1 MGSFKRPF
9 ERPQRLDFIVDEIKT
24 RGLGE
29 ILNPNK
35 VNLNIIGKVHDQD
48 YIKFLDNAWNEW
60 TKEGFK
66 GEAIPTVWPS
76 RSMNSEK
83 IPTFIEGKL
92 GYFSLAGETSI
103 SNGSIE
109 AAYEAVRVAI
119 SAVDTLVKDKL
130 SGIFALCRP
139 PGHHASKNQYGGY
152 CFFNNAAIAAERFKE
167 LGAKKIFILDN
178 NGYGLIK
185 QTQDTWLK
193 SRRVGVD
200 SRSGLAMPD
209 LMKDMMKQK
218 IIHPQSGANCAWV
231 PSPTAAALHALLS

>member
-1 MGSFKRPF
+1 MKTFFSEKHKLRDANTELYGGELVKPF

-66 GEAIPTVWPS
+66 GEAIPTVWLS

-92 GYFSLAGETSI
+92 GYSLAGETSI

-139 PGHHASKNQYGGY
+139 PGHHASKINMAVTV
-152 CFFNNAAIAAERFKE
+152 FNNAAIAAERFKE
-167 LGAKKIFILDN
+167 LGLKKYLF
-178 NGYGLIK
+178 
-185 QTQDTWLK
+185 
-193 SRRVGVD
+193 
-200 SRSGLAMPD
+200 
-209 LMKDMMKQK
+209 
-218 IIHPQSGANCAWV
+218 
-231 PSPTAAALHALLS
+231 

>member
-1 MGSFKRPF
+1 MKTFFSEKHKLRDANTELYGGELVKPF

-60 TKEGFK
+60 IKEGFK

-92 GYFSLAGETSI
+92 GYYSLAGETSI

-152 CFFNNAAIAAERFKE
+152 CFFNNAAIAAERFKDC
-167 LGAKKIFILDN
+167 LL
-178 NGYGLIK
+178 Y
-185 QTQDTWLK
+185 T
-193 SRRVGVD
+193 S
-200 SRSGLAMPD
+200 
-209 LMKDMMKQK
+209 
-218 IIHPQSGANCAWV
+218 
-231 PSPTAAALHALLS
+231 PSPRDLYRSRMPSSA

>member
-1 MGSFKRPF
+1 MKTFFSEKHKLRDANTELYGGELVKPF
-9 ERPQRLDFIVDEIKT
+9 ERPQRLDFIVDEIKI

-60 TKEGFK
+60 IKEGFK

-92 GYFSLAGETSI
+92 GYYSLAGETSI

-109 AAYEAVRVAI
+109 AAYEACLLYT
-119 SAVDTLVKDKL
+119 S
-130 SGIFALCRP
+130 
-139 PGHHASKNQYGGY
+139 
-152 CFFNNAAIAAERFKE
+152 
-167 LGAKKIFILDN
+167 
-178 NGYGLIK
+178 
-185 QTQDTWLK
+185 
-193 SRRVGVD
+193 
-200 SRSGLAMPD
+200 
-209 LMKDMMKQK
+209 
-218 IIHPQSGANCAWV
+218 
-231 PSPTAAALHALLS
+231 PSPRDP